1 MDRPE
6 AGPGAS
12 EISHRGRQVVAHQI
26 ELVARLF
33 GRVDGDFGGRQG
45 EDELAAAG
53 INRREP
59 ERIAHEVASGL
70 RCRREQDDVR
80 AAYQLGSPVW
90 RCQDEASVCPVVTEV
105 LRRFNELRQH
115 LTTAT
120 RVGTGTG
127 SVLGQCKRR
136 LSRPY
141 LRLIIAALDWR
152 PIGSS
157 PIRSGRLSPKPPP
170 PTPSG
175 RGGSS
180 CQLPGARR
188 PDRELAEGGEAD

>member
-1 MDRPE
+1 MTVTRPQRSSWT
-6 AGPGAS
+6 GPKLARRQRD
-12 EISHRGRQVVAHQI
+12 SHRGRQVVAHQI

-127 SVLGQCKRR
+127 SVLGQCNAAY
-136 LSRPY
+136 LGLICGLSSRP
-141 LRLIIAALDWR
+141 
-152 PIGSS
+152 
-157 PIRSGRLSPKPPP
+157 
-170 PTPSG
+170 
-175 RGGSS
+175 
-180 CQLPGARR
+180 
-188 PDRELAEGGEAD
+188 